1 MPKQL
6 SDMPLLKLTTKDA
19 SPWLWVENTWA
30 VILCA
35 LALVLRLIVRGHEY
49 GLEDLLLIL
58 AFILAMASFGCI
70 YHALHD
76 GLGISHRSLPEE
88 QTLRIASLVMKS
100 SCLCFVAD
108 GFSKLSTVAMLY
120 KIICRGTMRD
130 KKYIAVFAG
139 VSGFTAIWAISAAA
153 TWASRCSQLH
163 LSPAP
168 QPVVCSRNAK
178 SLEAILI
185 LSIIIELFIFLSSS
199 YLFCGLNMKIQYKV
213 TVIGIFGMRLPLILI
228 SVAFVVAFNHYI
240 DSENSSTIVYG
251 SALYWQIALV
261 GYSFLATAIQPLKR
275 AATSLSTHT
284 KVPVSNASRGS
295 KSGQSSK
302 LRSVSKTRQS
312 RFLTPPPLPSTHSS
326 SRVEGQLD
334 SDSIESHG
342 SQDRIV
348 KKTDVQ
354 ITYSDDGRA

>member
-6 SDMPLLKLTTKDA
+6 PDMPLLKLT
-19 SPWLWVENTWA
+19 
-30 VILCA
+30 IQ
-35 LALVLRLIVRGHEY
+35 ALVLRLIVRGHEF

-58 AFILAMASFGCI
+58 GFVLAMASFGCI
-70 YHALHD
+70 YQALHD

-88 QTLRIASLVMKS
+88 RTLRVASFVMNS

-139 VSGFTAIWAISAAA
+139 VSGLTAIWAISAAA
-153 TWASRCSQLH
+153 TWASRCSQPH
-163 LSPAP
+163 LPSVP
-168 QPVVCSRNAK
+168 QLVVCSRNAK
-178 SLEAILI
+178 SLEAILV

-213 TVIGIFGMRLPLILI
+213 AVITIFGMRLPLIPI
-228 SVAFVVAFNHYI
+228 SISFLVAFNHYI
-240 DSENSSTIVYG
+240 GSENSSTIVYG

-284 KVPVSNASRGS
+284 KVPVSNASRS
-295 KSGQSSK
+295 SRSGQSSK
-302 LRSVSKTRQS
+302 LRSLSKPRRS
-312 RFLTPPPLPSTHSS
+312 LLLTETAPSSQLPTICSGAQAES
-326 SRVEGQLD
+326 QQD

-342 SQDRIV
+342 SRDRIV
-348 KKTDVQ
+348 KKTDFQV
-354 ITYSDDGRA
+354 TYSDDGRA